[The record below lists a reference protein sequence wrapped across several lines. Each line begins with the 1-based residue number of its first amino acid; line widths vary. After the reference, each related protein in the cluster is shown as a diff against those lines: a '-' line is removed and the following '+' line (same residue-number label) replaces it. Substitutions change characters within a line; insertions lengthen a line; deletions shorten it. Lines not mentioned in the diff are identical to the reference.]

1 MMRLQ
6 SGFKVI
12 FIVLHKR
19 GVLRLFMGVLLCGQP
34 FGSGNHTDG
43 MSVLLHLTVFVEVDE
58 QQVLAVEFRGGFQ
71 QSVDFTVQGLLRTPI
86 TIWARLLDG
95 ESCPSSILSH
105 SSDRSCDSSS
115 SFWSEKM
122 VVSFLASMSS

>member
-1 MMRLQ
+1 MFYDC
-6 SGFKVI
+6 SWAC
-12 FIVLHKR
+12 
-19 GVLRLFMGVLLCGQP
+19 LLSGQP
-34 FGSGNHTDG
+34 FGGGNHTDG
-43 MSVLLHLTVFVEVDE
+43 ISVLLHLTVFVEVDE

-71 QSVDFTVQGLLRTPI
+71 QGVDFTVQGLLRTPV

-95 ESCPSSILSH
+95 ESCLSSILSH

-122 VVSFLASMSS
+122 VISLLASMSS